1 MNLIVVGI
9 LLLKLCANLT
19 SSVSQGITIICFKY
33 DSDVL
38 FLPKMANLNHLA
50 IIFIIPNNLFFQNID
65 KIDCKKI
72 KEELMEGGDNG
83 GYHLGCNP
91 KGRKCGLK

>member
-19 SSVSQGITIICFKY
+19 SSVSPGITIICFKY
-33 DSDVL
+33 DSDV
-38 FLPKMANLNHLA
+38 FFNHLA
-50 IIFIIPNNLFFQNID
+50 IILIISNNLFFQNID

-83 GYHLGCNP
+83 GDHLGCNP
-91 KGRKCGLK
+91 KGKKCGLK